1 MKYSVI
7 TFGCRVNQADSLGFE
22 EELRASG
29 ACAAPP
35 EQADLIV
42 VNTCSVTAS
51 ADQGARQAIRRV
63 ARANPAARIVVTGC
77 YATRRPDEVRELSN
91 VWCVVPND
99 EKPRLVPVLR
109 RAAAGVEPALTWGR
123 PPSPPATTAERF
135 GDGDGSCGAAIEPG
149 VAGRTAFTLRVQTG
163 CAEPCA
169 YCIIPATR
177 GAPQSVPV
185 DAVLSQVERVAAA
198 GFREIALT
206 GVHLGAYGRDLTPPS
221 SLIELLEALARGSPA
236 EPVRFRI
243 SSLEPAD
250 CTAEVV
256 AIVAGTACFAPHFH
270 LPLQHAANRV
280 LAAMRRPY
288 TLQQYAALTAG
299 IRERIPHAAIGSD
312 IIVGF
317 PGERDEEFEQLVTYL
332 ETSPLTYLHVFPYSD
347 RPGTAASAM
356 SGKVPGT
363 VIRERARRV
372 REIAGRLSSTF
383 LASQVGS
390 IHRALTLEDGSLVVT
405 GNHLKVRIPPGRSR
419 NEWVTVKVTE
429 AGMTM
434 KGEEYVR

>member
-29 ACAAPP
+29 ASAAPP

-77 YATRRPDEVRELSN
+77 YATRRPDEIRELPG
-91 VWCVVPND
+91 VLCVVPND

-109 RAAAGVEPALTWGR
+109 RAAAA
-123 PPSPPATTAERF
+123 PATTAERF
-135 GDGDGSCGAAIEPG
+135 GDGDGSCGAQIEPG

-177 GAPQSVPV
+177 GAPQSVPI
-185 DAVLSQVERVAAA
+185 DAVLSHVERVAAA

-221 SLIELLEALARGSPA
+221 SLIELLEALARESPA
-236 EPVRFRI
+236 ERLLFRI

-256 AIVAGTACFAPHFH
+256 ALVAATACFAPHFH

-288 TLQQYAALTAG
+288 TIQQFTALVAG

-317 PGERDEEFEQLVTYL
+317 PGERDEEFEQLASYL
-332 ETSPLTYLHVFPYSD
+332 ETSPVTYVHVFPYSD

-372 REIAGRLSSTF
+372 REIAARLTSTF

-405 GNHLKVRIPPGRSR
+405 GNYLKVRIPPGRAR

-429 AGMTM
+429 AGTTM
-434 KGEEYVR
+434 KGEIVPVP